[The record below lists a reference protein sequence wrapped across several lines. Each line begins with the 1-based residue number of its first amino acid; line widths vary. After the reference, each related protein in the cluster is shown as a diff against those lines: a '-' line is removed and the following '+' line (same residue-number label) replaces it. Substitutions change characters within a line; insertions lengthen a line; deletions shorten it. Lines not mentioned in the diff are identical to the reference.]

1 MAPPHGTAALPPRL
15 GGLPPNFAPP
25 VNMPNINFS
34 APIIRL
40 GTAGPSKDS
49 PISAGGR
56 VGNSE
61 PFGAGRRGL
70 GMDRGGMDHSRQQR
84 MEQMSLIPPTRE
96 EVMRTIFVGK
106 ISPAITDNDLERILR
121 AAGSLRR
128 WTRAYDVNNKPCTFG
143 FAEYEDAES
152 LETAAEVL
160 PDVEVPAKK
169 PEKPEAKS
177 EAKGE
182 ENGEENGASKKVEKF
197 KLLVRMPSITWTC
210 NANMSAR
217 SKLMRPQRN
226 MLKNGERSGER
237 MNPHFS
243 SESTLQTKRWA
254 KFLPACS
261 THPLPC
267 RQTEMSRWKT

>member
-1 MAPPHGTAALPPRL
+1 
-15 GGLPPNFAPP
+15 
-25 VNMPNINFS
+25 
-34 APIIRL
+34 
-40 GTAGPSKDS
+40 
-49 PISAGGR
+49 
-56 VGNSE
+56 
-61 PFGAGRRGL
+61 
-70 GMDRGGMDHSRQQR
+70 

-106 ISPAITDNDLERILR
+106 ISPAITDKDLERILR

-169 PEKPEAKS
+169 LEKPEDKL
-177 EAKGE
+177 ETKEE
-182 ENGEENGASKKVEKF
+182 ENGEENGGSKTVEKV
-197 KLLVRMPSITWTC
+197 KLLVRMPSIVRTC

-217 SKLMRPQRN
+217 SKSTKPRRN
-226 MLKNGERSGER
+226 MLKNGERSAER
-237 MNPHFS
+237 TNPHFS
-243 SESTLQTKRWA
+243 SESTLQTKHLV

-261 THPLPC
+261 TLPLPC
-267 RQTEMSRWKT
+267 RQMEMSRWTTWTLSRIHSPAKYSPFR